1 MLNSTPDH
9 ADLAATAA
17 HRRRG
22 LSRRAVRIVFACG
35 GLYFGWRWAFGAHG
49 PAWRHALQVLV
60 TMLLLVTVAELLR
73 WLRARR
79 GGRRTGG
86 FPVRALVGAKLML
99 VAVALGVEY
108 LLHRWVSADSAQLV
122 VGVALGVAIAV
133 IGPVLH
139 RRHNRPAAEPWMPVS
154 ALDRGDA

>member
-9 ADLAATAA
+9 ADPATTA
-17 HRRRG
+17 RSRRG

-60 TMLLLVTVAELLR
+60 TMLLLVTVAELVR
-73 WLRARR
+73 WLRGRR
-79 GGRRTGG
+79 GGRQPGG
-86 FPVRALVGAKLML
+86 FPVRALVGAKLVL

-122 VGVALGVAIAV
+122 VGVGLGVAIAV

-139 RRHNRPAAEPWMPVS
+139 RRHNRPGAQLRVPVP
-154 ALDRGDA
+154 ALDRGDV